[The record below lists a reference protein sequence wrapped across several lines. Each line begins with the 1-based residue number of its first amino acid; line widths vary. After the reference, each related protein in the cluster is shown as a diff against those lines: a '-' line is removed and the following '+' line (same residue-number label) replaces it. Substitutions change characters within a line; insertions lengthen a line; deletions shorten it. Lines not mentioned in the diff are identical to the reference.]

1 MRQLSNDCRRMSRKV
16 AQPDLLLCTEVVM
29 DFQLKLF
36 RLHTAG
42 TYFFMIA
49 QGIMDVE
56 AIKSL
61 FHEIAKGT
69 QSLLYCKVLV
79 DLVDA
84 TIRLDVA
91 AVTDFLESLEHNP
104 WQSGNT
110 VALIVPPHLSELP
123 MFVQLRAHFARRGL
137 KIAAFTTAKAAID
150 WLDCQ
155 T

>member
-1 MRQLSNDCRRMSRKV
+1 
-16 AQPDLLLCTEVVM
+16 M

-110 VALIVPPHLSELP
+110 VALIVPANLPELP
-123 MFVQLRAHFARRGL
+123 MLIQLRAHFARRGL

>member
-1 MRQLSNDCRRMSRKV
+1 M
-16 AQPDLLLCTEVVM
+16 DL
-29 DFQLKLF
+29 QLKLF

-56 AIKSL
+56 GIKAL

-84 TIRLDVA
+84 TVRLDVA
-91 AVTDFLESLEHNP
+91 AVTDFLDSLEDNP

-110 VALIVPPHLSELP
+110 VALIVPPHLPELP
-123 MFVQLRAHFARRGL
+123 MLVQLRAHFARRGL

>member
-1 MRQLSNDCRRMSRKV
+1 MSRKV
-16 AQPDLLLCTEVVM
+16 ARPDLLLCTEVVM
-29 DFQLKLF
+29 DLQLKLF
-36 RLHTAG
+36 RLHSEG
-42 TYFFMIA
+42 TYLFTIA

-56 AIKSL
+56 GIKAL

-84 TIRLDVA
+84 TMRLDVA
-91 AVTDFLESLEHNP
+91 AVADFLDSLEHNP

-110 VALIVPPHLSELP
+110 VALIVSPHLPDLP
-123 MFVQLRAHFARRGL
+123 TLVQLRAHFARCGL
-137 KIAAFTTAKAAID
+137 KIAVFTTAKAAID

>member
-1 MRQLSNDCRRMSRKV
+1 M
-16 AQPDLLLCTEVVM
+16 DL
-29 DFQLKLF
+29 QLKLF
-36 RLHTAG
+36 RLHSEG
-42 TYFFMIA
+42 TYLFTIA

-56 AIKSL
+56 GIKAL

-84 TIRLDVA
+84 TMRLDVA
-91 AVTDFLESLEHNP
+91 AVADFLDSLEHNP

-110 VALIVPPHLSELP
+110 VALIVSPHLPDLP
-123 MFVQLRAHFARRGL
+123 TLVQLRAHFARRGL
-137 KIAAFTTAKAAID
+137 KIAVFTTAKAAID

>member
-1 MRQLSNDCRRMSRKV
+1 M
-16 AQPDLLLCTEVVM
+16 DL
-29 DFQLKLF
+29 QLKLF

-56 AIKSL
+56 GIKAL

-84 TIRLDVA
+84 TVRLDVA

-110 VALIVPPHLSELP
+110 VALIVPPHLPELP
-123 MFVQLRAHFARRGL
+123 ILVQLRAHFDRRGL

>member
-1 MRQLSNDCRRMSRKV
+1 
-16 AQPDLLLCTEVVM
+16 
-29 DFQLKLF
+29 
-36 RLHTAG
+36 
-42 TYFFMIA
+42 MIA
-49 QGIMDVE
+49 QGIMDV
-56 AIKSL
+56 AGIKAL

-84 TIRLDVA
+84 TVRLDVA
-91 AVTDFLESLEHNP
+91 AVADFLESLEHNP

-110 VALIVPPHLSELP
+110 VALIVPPHMPELP
-123 MFVQLRAHFARRGL
+123 MLVQLRADFARRGL
-137 KIAAFTTAKAAID
+137 KIAVFTTAKAAID

>member
-1 MRQLSNDCRRMSRKV
+1 M
-16 AQPDLLLCTEVVM
+16 DL
-29 DFQLKLF
+29 QLKLF
-36 RLHTAG
+36 RLHSEG
-42 TYFFMIA
+42 TYLFMIA

-56 AIKSL
+56 GIKAL

-84 TIRLDVA
+84 TVRLDAA
-91 AVTDFLESLEHNP
+91 AVSDFLDGLRHNP

-110 VALIVPPHLSELP
+110 VALIVPPHLPEVL
-123 MFVQLRAHFARRGL
+123 VQLRAHFAQRGL
-137 KIAAFTTAKAAID
+137 KIATFTNAKAAID

>member
-1 MRQLSNDCRRMSRKV
+1 MSRKLGRPALILLPEV
-16 AQPDLLLCTEVVM
+16 AMDLQVR
-29 DFQLKLF
+29 LF
-36 RLHTAG
+36 RLHTEG
-42 TYFFMIA
+42 TYLFMIA
-49 QGIMDVE
+49 QGIMGVE
-56 AIKSL
+56 GIKAL

-84 TIRLDVA
+84 TMRLDGA

-110 VALIVPPHLSELP
+110 VALIVPPHLPELP
-123 MFVQLRAHFARRGL
+123 TLVQLRAHFARRGL
-137 KIAAFTTAKAAID
+137 KIAVFTTAKAAID

>member
-1 MRQLSNDCRRMSRKV
+1 M
-16 AQPDLLLCTEVVM
+16 DL
-29 DFQLKLF
+29 QLKLF
-36 RLHTAG
+36 RLHSEG
-42 TYFFMIA
+42 TYLFMIA

-56 AIKSL
+56 GIKAL

-84 TIRLDVA
+84 TMRLDVV
-91 AVTDFLESLEHNP
+91 AVADFLESLEHNP

-110 VALIVPPHLSELP
+110 VALIVPPHLPDLP
-123 MFVQLRAHFARRGL
+123 TLVQLRAHFARRGL
-137 KIAAFTTAKAAID
+137 KIAVFTTAKAAID

>member
-1 MRQLSNDCRRMSRKV
+1 M
-16 AQPDLLLCTEVVM
+16 DL
-29 DFQLKLF
+29 QLKLF
-36 RLHTAG
+36 RLHTEG
-42 TYFFMIA
+42 TYLFMIA
-49 QGIMDVE
+49 QGIMGVE
-56 AIKSL
+56 GIKAL

-84 TIRLDVA
+84 TMRLDGT
-91 AVTDFLESLEHNP
+91 AVTDFLEGLEHNP

-110 VALIVPPHLSELP
+110 VALIVPPHLPELATL
-123 MFVQLRAHFARRGL
+123 VQLRSHFACRGL
-137 KIAAFTTAKAAID
+137 KIAVFTTAKAAID